1 MGWSAARKLR
11 KSVDGLS
18 RVLAIELMT
27 ATRAIHLRAPLSPSP
42 ATRSVL
48 DLLAA
53 HEVGLPGPDRFLAP
67 EIDQVH
73 QLVIN
78 REVTAAVAKVIGE
91 LK

>member
-27 ATRAIHLRAPLSPSP
+27 ATRALHLRAPLDPSP
-42 ATRSVL
+42 ATRAVV
-48 DLLAA
+48 DLLAEYA
-53 HEVGLPGPDRFLAP
+53 VGLPGPDRYLAP

-73 QLVIN
+73 QLVVN